1 MTDKPQDPSTIKPE
15 EVPQPAIPPQQQF
28 NPNVQNPYTPVPGAG
43 YPGSVQPT
51 RSNLPIVFGVLHLL
65 EFAYYVF
72 FMINNASSI
81 SEYGG
86 DFWVILEVVTVGAGL
101 LALPVAAIF
110 LFMRKRI
117 GYYITFGFSILA
129 LFTFIV
135 SVIGFC
141 SIAGWSYTPMIIGF
155 VVGIGLRY
163 LYPFFAAMRL
173 RPRSKIDLD

>member
-1 MTDKPQDPSTIKPE
+1 MTDEPKDASTTKPE
-15 EVPQPAIPPQQQF
+15 EVPQPAPPPQQQF
-28 NPNVQNPYTPVPGAG
+28 NPNAPNPYAPIPGAG
-43 YPGSVQPT
+43 YPGNFQPT
-51 RSNLPIVFGVLHLL
+51 RSNTPIVFGVLHLL

-86 DFWVILEVVTVGAGL
+86 DFWVVLEVVTVGVGL
-101 LALPVAAIF
+101 LALPVAAVF

-135 SVIGFC
+135 CIIGFC
-141 SIAGWSYTPMIIGF
+141 GITGWSFAPMIIGF
-155 VVGIGLRY
+155 AVGVGLRY
-163 LYPFFAAMRL
+163 LYPFIAAMRL
-173 RPRSKIDLD
+173 RPRIKIDLD